1 MRRGVKDIL
10 EGTGPIRVPK
20 WAMDLYE
27 DIFDDPER
35 DRYYEET
42 DYERLLTIAYAIQW
56 KHPELRLGQTIY
68 VFLISR
74 AEQNQLP
81 IEIDPYNRDANI
93 SKCLNWIIRRR
104 KENVATFGKAQP

>member
-68 VFLISR
+68 VFSR
-74 AEQNQLP
+74 KNFFFLLKMRFPFPCKVSFILA
-81 IEIDPYNRDANI
+81 AN
-93 SKCLNWIIRRR
+93 
-104 KENVATFGKAQP
+104 